1 MSEEYTNDNGIAYI
15 WFMLVV
21 LLIVGA
27 IMWMALSGV
36 FNQFIGIF
44 NGQIADG
51 TVSEQ
56 TKQAVNFNMLA
67 MGSVP
72 IFLIVGT
79 FIYSIMAAVNKGRT

>member
-1 MSEEYTNDNGIAYI
+1 MTYTNDEGIAYI

-27 IMWMALSGV
+27 LVWMVLSGV
-36 FNQFIGIF
+36 FNQFITTF

-56 TKQAVNFNMLA
+56 TKNAVNFNMLA
-67 MGSVP
+67 LGSVP
-72 IFLIVGT
+72 IFLIVGA
-79 FIYSIMAAVNKGRT
+79 FIYSIMAAVNKGRS